1 MGAGGVPN
9 RAVVKIYGRS
19 GDLPTEGAVPN
30 SRYDLFVDDEHIQ
43 SRWFDGNGN
52 VIRNRDFI
60 HQDIHHN
67 HFFPHDHNW
76 EWVNGRLRRI
86 KDPLPPDYLNYY

>member
-30 SRYDLFVDDEHIQ
+30 SRYDLFVEDEHIQ
-43 SRWFDGNGN
+43 SRWFDENGN

-60 HQDIHHN
+60 HQDTHHN
-67 HFFPHDHNW
+67 HFFPHDHRW
-76 EWVNGRLRRI
+76 YKLGSVFKR
-86 KDPLPPDYLNYY
+86 DPENLTPDYLNYY